1 MVVDSSA
8 QSSFSAIPLLILM
21 TKATGDA
28 TYKNAAIKAGEFIWN
43 NGQKGGQ
50 FVGGTIDNPDVI
62 DKEAGTL
69 SLEAYLF
76 LLETTGEKKWLKRA
90 QMAANFAQ
98 TWIYI

>member
-1 MVVDSSA
+1 
-8 QSSFSAIPLLILM
+8 M

-43 NGQKGGQ
+43 NGQKGGL
-50 FVGGTIDNPDVI
+50 FVGGTIDNPNVI

-76 LLETTGEKKWLKRA
+76 LLETTGEK
-90 QMAANFAQ
+90 NG
-98 TWIYI
+98 